1 MAIRKPLVL
10 DSSAE
15 IQQLQNVDT
24 IVVPSLQQQID
35 GLKILIAKLVMNQIS
50 IGLPIKDPE
59 LLELLNEI
67 NL

>member
-1 MAIRKPLVL
+1 MSVRKPLVL
-10 DSSAE
+10 DSNAE
-15 IQQLQNVDT
+15 TQQLQSTDT

-35 GLKILIAKLVMNQIS
+35 DLKILIAKLVMNQIS
-50 IGLPIKDPE
+50 IGLPIKDSE